1 MKWASAISEN
11 ESLKNAIREATRKVK
26 EDLDGQD
33 PDLLLA
39 FVSNAHQGQYGRVP
53 SYISDTLPIDNLIGC
68 SGGGVIGE
76 GREVENRPA
85 VSITGAILPD
95 VHLNLF
101 HLEDNDL
108 PTPDDGPAAW
118 EEIVGVKADDFPHFV
133 VLPDPFTIH
142 ADSLVEGLD
151 FAFNRGV
158 KIGGLASGGMRAG
171 ANALFLG
178 SEVHRSGAVG
188 MAMHGNVKVDT
199 IVAQGC
205 RPIGESG
212 VITKCNG
219 NLLMEL
225 DGRSPLEVLRNVFD
239 RSDDHDR
246 RLINSAL
253 HLGVVMDPLKDQ
265 FRPGDFLIRNVMGL
279 HQETGALVVGEMLS
293 EGQVVQFHVR
303 DAETARHDL
312 EAVMDRYV
320 EDTDSPSTSG
330 ALLFSCLGRGE
341 HLFGRPNHDSD
352 IFLDRI
358 SRAPLSGFF
367 CNGEI
372 GQVGGST
379 FLHGFTSSFAMFSP
393 TAPTPVS
400 ETTSDTGISERFC

>member
-1 MKWASAISEN
+1 MKWASAISEQ
-11 ESLKNAIREATRKVK
+11 ESLKAAVRETTERVK
-26 EDLDGQD
+26 ADLGGER
-33 PDLLLA
+33 PDLLFA
-39 FVSNAHQGQYGRVP
+39 FVSNAHRDEYDRVP
-53 SYISDTLPIDNLIGC
+53 EIISNICPVDNLIGC

-85 VSITGAILPD
+85 VSISGAVLPD
-95 VHLNLF
+95 VRLNFF
-101 HLEDNDL
+101 HVEDGDL
-108 PTPDDGPAAW
+108 PTPDEGPGAW
-118 EEIVGVKADDFPHFV
+118 EDIVGVKAEDRPDFV

-142 ADSLVEGLD
+142 ADSLVQGLD
-151 FAFNRGV
+151 FAFQEGA

-178 SEVHRSGAVG
+178 TRVHRSGAVG
-188 MAMHGNVKVDT
+188 LAMHGNVKVDT

-205 RPIGESG
+205 RPIGESR
-212 VITKCNG
+212 VVTKCNG

-225 DGRSPLEVLRNVFD
+225 DGRSPLESLRKVFNE
-239 RSDDHDR
+239 SDSHDR
-246 RLINSAL
+246 GLINSAL

-279 HQETGALVVGEMLS
+279 HQETGALVIGEMLS

-303 DAETARHDL
+303 DADTARQDL

-320 EDTDSPSTSG
+320 EDNDSSGTSG

-352 IFLDRI
+352 IFLNRI

-379 FLHGFTSSFAMFSP
+379 FLHGFTSSFAMFSAGQGP
-393 TAPTPVS
+393 
-400 ETTSDTGISERFC
+400 G

>member
-1 MKWASAISEN
+1 MKWASAISEQHT
-11 ESLKNAIREATRKVK
+11 LKAAVQEAAERVK
-26 EDLDGQD
+26 ADLGGGT
-33 PDLLLA
+33 PDLLMV
-39 FVSNAHQGQYGRVP
+39 FVSNTYRAEYDQVP
-53 SYISDTLPIDNLIGC
+53 DIIADISPVENLIGC

-76 GREVENRPA
+76 GKEVENRPA

-95 VHLNLF
+95 VHLNFF
-101 HLEDNDL
+101 HVDDADL
-108 PTPDDGPAAW
+108 PTPDDGPASW
-118 EEIVGVKADDFPHFV
+118 EEIVGVNADQKPHFV

-142 ADSLVEGLD
+142 ADSLVAGLD
-151 FAFNRGV
+151 FAFNEGV
-158 KIGGLASGGMRAG
+158 KIGGLASGGMSAG

-178 SEVHRSGAVG
+178 KDVYHSGAVG
-188 MAMHGNVKVDT
+188 MAMYGNVKVDT

-205 RPIGESG
+205 RPIGQSG
-212 VITKCNG
+212 VITKCQG
-219 NLLMEL
+219 NLLVEL
-225 DGRSPLEVLRNVFD
+225 DGQSPMEALRKVFNE
-239 RSDDHDR
+239 SDNHDR
-246 RLINSAL
+246 KLINSAL

-279 HQETGALVVGEMLS
+279 HQETGALVIGEMLS

-303 DAETARHDL
+303 DAETARQDL

-320 EDTDSPSTSG
+320 EDNDYSGTSG

-352 IFLDRI
+352 IFLNRI
-358 SRAPLSGFF
+358 SRAPLAGFF

-379 FLHGFTSSFAMFSP
+379 FLHGFTSSFAMFS
-393 TAPTPVS
+393 AGS
-400 ETTSDTGISERFC
+400 GAG